1 MKQEGN
7 AEIYGIRKYKEMY
20 EWYRKKQ
27 RRKEVV
33 KKYESK
39 FDRINCRLKEC
50 TIKRIEALGYSSVN
64 SFICLAVSDKLEREE
79 SILNTTKN
87 GTNK

>member
-1 MKQEGN
+1 MIED
-7 AEIYGIRKYKEMY
+7 
-20 EWYRKKQ
+20 KKQ

-39 FDRINCRLKEC
+39 FDRINCRLKEG

>member
-1 MKQEGN
+1 MS
-7 AEIYGIRKYKEMY
+7 
-20 EWYRKKQ
+20 YRLNGEKGKTMIEDKKQ

-39 FDRINCRLKEC
+39 FDRINCRLNAG